1 MADWQRLSNV
11 KGIKYAKDHGD
22 IKQALYWVEDDIVDK
37 PASNIKNEAVGKVF
51 SVKAYT
57 PQ

>member
-1 MADWQRLSNV
+1 
-11 KGIKYAKDHGD
+11 
-22 IKQALYWVEDDIVDK
+22 VEDEIVEK
-37 PASNIKNEAVGKVF
+37 PVSNIKNEAVGKVF